1 MASMHPRPSFTKHGV
16 KTNNDSLVTVT
27 TIPGAAAWAA
37 LFIASTPGTLSSEDW
52 ELLAVRDGDE

>member
-1 MASMHPRPSFTKHGV
+1 MASMHPRPSFTKHCTV

-37 LFIASTPGTLSSEDW
+37 LFIAWTPGH
-52 ELLAVRDGDE
+52 